1 MKDDALSLCLQN
13 ESNQETTQFSEL
25 STLALVSLIN
35 SADITVAYAVKK
47 ELPAIAKAVDKICE
61 RLRQG
66 DAFLCRRRN
75 KWPISGI
82 R

>member
-35 SADITVAYAVKK
+35 SADITVAYAV
-47 ELPAIAKAVDKICE
+47 L
-61 RLRQG
+61 
-66 DAFLCRRRN
+66 
-75 KWPISGI
+75 
-82 R
+82 

>member
-66 DAFLCRRRN
+66 GRIFMSAQEQVAD
-75 KWPISGI
+75 
-82 R
+82 